1 MRDFY
6 QQCLFACQAHQYGD
20 GKTLYSVEEA
30 IKKGWWGYVS
40 MQYPTLD
47 IIDQYRDQLYWIYI
61 IDRVDITNDFFVKY
75 NEYLLPWASQI
86 LNNVDDNV
94 FLSDENLAILKKQSA
109 INIASRPRRKLNPT
123 ITIH

>member
-40 MQYPTLD
+40 LHYPTLD
-47 IIDQYRDQLYWIYI
+47 IIDRVGITDEFYI
-61 IDRVDITNDFFVKY
+61 MLARVIFIT
-75 NEYLLPWASQI
+75 
-86 LNNVDDNV
+86 
-94 FLSDENLAILKKQSA
+94 
-109 INIASRPRRKLNPT
+109 
-123 ITIH
+123 